1 MSFFISVFTSSLTSF
16 YKQLQMPT
24 NRLLIKGKVQ
34 GVFFR
39 AGAKEMANKIG
50 LTGWVK
56 NTIDGNVEAL
66 VTGTALQIDEFIAWS
81 RQGPKRAIV
90 TNVIITPEEEEP
102 FTGFIII

>member
-1 MSFFISVFTSSLTSF
+1 
-16 YKQLQMPT
+16 MPT

>member
-1 MSFFISVFTSSLTSF
+1 
-16 YKQLQMPT
+16 MPT

-90 TNVIITPEEEEP
+90 TNVSITREEEEP
-102 FTGFIII
+102 FSGFIIK